1 MSEQIIPRTCTEVQE
16 NGSSTACP
24 LESFREST
32 AYVLLGAPGAGK
44 TRSFQREAD
53 FQKGCYVTARDFTTF
68 DDQPEWHGTT
78 LFIDGLDE
86 SRAGSRDQRTPLDH
100 IRSKLHNLECPNFR
114 ISCREADW
122 FGTADQSS
130 LDAVSL
136 NGSVLVLR
144 LNPLSDENIRAILR
158 NYPSIDDF
166 DEFFASARKRGIDG
180 LLRNPQSLKM
190 LADTVVAG
198 SWPESRME
206 TFDSAC
212 RTLVRETNTE
222 HLQANPDRPNHSEL
236 LGAAGRLCAI
246 HLLAGTAGYRL
257 APPSYETDDIPLAEI
272 PSPSQEILH
281 EVTSTRLFDVDNG
294 RAVAIHRQIAEFL
307 GGEYLAGRILN
318 GLPAGRVLALMIG
331 EDGVVVSELRG
342 LAAWLAAHSNISR
355 NELIGRD
362 PMGLVLY
369 GDVRNFSVS
378 EKELLI
384 DCLERKAQSDPWSLR
399 SFHELD
405 TRWGDLATPD
415 METAFRNVLADPGRS
430 NEKQA
435 VAGALLEALKRGAV
449 VSNLQTLLMRI
460 VRNEERPLGIRCLAL
475 DAYMNQ
481 SDSQASATEALT
493 ALLDDVDSGTVTDPQ
508 DDLLGRLLRNLYPNH
523 LRPSH
528 VASHLRAPKAEG
540 WSGWYQQ
547 FWTHDVA
554 ERSTSV
560 QLGELLDALVESNEK
575 GRWYDPDQKTA
586 PYLIHATLRHLL
598 ARHLADVQ
606 EVNPDRLLGWL
617 KLIGDAWRNDEESI
631 KIRRWLSEHPKIYKT
646 IYKKRLELDPQS
658 FEYPIL
664 LRATPPADFGPWCV
678 EQAIRASSVEV
689 ANRFLDEAIAQ
700 IDENRSR
707 EGFSWRAID
716 ERLVNHPTLRERLQN
731 RRQAREEQADK
742 VNELDRENDAKE
754 EEQRTAWHDYVA
766 SHASV
771 LRENRCP
778 PALLHHLAASYFG
791 EHIDAEGDT
800 PRDRLFDLLEGD
812 EELVETVIAAF
823 GSTTVRSDLPDE
835 SEVVRLATESKVH
848 YLSYPFMAGL
858 EELDPAEVDETQ
870 TRLALTIHFNS
881 LGGMGKLEWY
891 RSTVSHR
898 PDIVAAIL
906 VRTVR
911 QSWRRKAID
920 HPGLFELTDDQHA
933 SVASLAV
940 PQLLQS
946 FPVRGKVSQLLTL
959 KNLLRAALLHCPK
972 KELLQIIN
980 RKLAIRSMNVAQR
993 ICWCCTGLLVEPFA
1007 FTCRLRKEIAGG
1019 GERRVRHISSY
1030 FNSDNNAVW
1039 IDKLKVPAL
1048 DLLVQ
1053 SLGGSYRPSSLVTG
1067 VGAFIVSEKMEAAE
1081 LVQGLIDRLSAIP
1094 STEAS
1099 GALESLSTTDSLR
1112 PWRERLRNA
1121 RTRQGE
1127 AHREAN
1133 FHHANIEQVL
1143 QTLDNARPAN
1153 AADLAALTMDTLS
1166 SLARGIRDGNT
1177 SDWRQYWNM
1186 KTGEPEHEDL
1196 CRDRL
1201 LSDLKLRLLPLA
1213 IEAHPEPRFADD
1225 KRADI
1230 LVSFP
1235 NSNKNL
1241 NVPVEIK
1248 KSTHRDLWTAIRVQL
1263 IAKYARDPG
1272 AEGNGIYLVFWYG
1285 SEKCTRPPSGQRPK
1299 NAVELRTRLLETLTT
1314 EQSRKIAIC
1323 VVDVSKQ

>member
-1 MSEQIIPRTCTEVQE
+1 MSEQIVPRTCTEVPE
-16 NGSSTACP
+16 DSGGTACP
-24 LESFREST
+24 LESFRESA

-44 TRSFQREAD
+44 TKAFEREATL
-53 FQKGCYVTARDFTTF
+53 QGGCYVTARDFATF
-68 DDQPEWHGTT
+68 DDKPEWHGTT

-100 IRSKLHNLECPNFR
+100 IRSKLYNLGCPNFR

-122 FGTADQSS
+122 FGTADRNS
-130 LDAVSL
+130 LDAVSP

-144 LNPLSDENIRAILR
+144 LDPLSDENIREILR
-158 NYPSIDDF
+158 NYPGIDDL

-190 LADTVVAG
+190 LTDAVVAG

-212 RTLVRETNTE
+212 RMLASETNDN
-222 HLQANPDRPNHSEL
+222 HLQAKPDRANESDLRH
-236 LGAAGRLCAI
+236 AAGRLFATQ
-246 HLLAGTAGYRL
+246 LLAGTSGYQL
-257 APPSYETDDIPLAEI
+257 GPPNSQTDDIPLVLI
-272 PSPSQEILH
+272 RTPSQQILH
-281 EVTSTRLFDVDNG
+281 EAISTRLFDVDYG
-294 RAVAIHRQIAEFL
+294 RAVAPHRQIAEFL
-307 GGEYLAGRILN
+307 GGEYLADRICQ
-318 GLPAGRVLALMIG
+318 GLAVGRVLALMIG

-342 LAAWLAAHSNISR
+342 LAAWLAARTKIAR
-355 NELIGRD
+355 KELIGRD
-362 PMGLVLY
+362 PIGTVLY

-378 EKELLI
+378 EKEFLI
-384 DCLERKAQSDPWSLR
+384 DCLERRAESDPWSLR

-415 METAFRNVLADPGRS
+415 METAFRDVLADPDRS
-430 NEKQA
+430 NQKQA
-435 VAGALLEALKRGAV
+435 VAGALLEALKRGAAV
-449 VSNLQTLLMRI
+449 CNLQTLLMEI
-460 VRNEERPLGIRCLAL
+460 VRNDRRPLGVRCLAL
-475 DAYMNQ
+475 DAYINQ
-481 SDSQASATEALT
+481 YGDETSAAEALT
-493 ALLDDVDSGTVTDPQ
+493 ALLDDVDAGAVTDPR
-508 DDLLGRLLRNLYPNH
+508 DDLLGRLLRNLYPSH
-523 LRPSH
+523 LRPPQ

-540 WSGWYQQ
+540 WFGWYQQ

-575 GRWYDPDQKTA
+575 GRWYDPKHKTA

-617 KLIGDAWRNDEESI
+617 KLIGDAWRNDKETIE
-631 KIRRWLSEHPKIYKT
+631 IRRWLSEHPKTYKA
-646 IYKKRLELDPQS
+646 IYKKCVERDPQS
-658 FEYPIL
+658 FLHPIL
-664 LRATPPADFGPWCV
+664 FGAAPPSDFGPWCI
-678 EQAIRASSVEV
+678 EQAIRASSVEI
-689 ANRFLDEAIAQ
+689 ANRFLNEAVAQ
-700 IDENRSR
+700 IDDHSSS
-707 EGFSWRAID
+707 GTFSWMTIA
-716 ERLVNHPTLRERLQN
+716 ERLIDYPALRKTAGDNWRDRAERAKSTNEIDAEYDARERQ
-731 RRQAREEQADK
+731 
-742 VNELDRENDAKE
+742 
-754 EEQRTAWHDYVA
+754 QRAAWHDDVA

-778 PALLHHLAASYFG
+778 PVLLHHLATAYFG
-791 EHIDAEGDT
+791 EHIDVVGDT
-800 PRDRLFDLLEGD
+800 PRDRLLELLEGD
-812 EELVETVIAAF
+812 DELVDTVIAAF
-823 GSTTVRSDLPDE
+823 RSTTLRTDLPDE
-835 SEVVRLATESKVH
+835 SEVARLASRSEIH

-858 EELDPAEVDETQ
+858 EEIDPAEIDDTQ
-870 TRLALTIHFNS
+870 IRLALTIHFNS
-881 LGGMGKLEWY
+881 LHPVGEAEWY
-891 RSTVSHR
+891 RPALSDR
-898 PDIVAAIL
+898 PDIVADVLIQ
-906 VRTVR
+906 TVR
-911 QSWRRKAID
+911 LSWRRKTID
-920 HPGLFELTDDQHA
+920 HPALFELPDDQHA
-933 SVASLAV
+933 SVARLVV
-940 PQLLQS
+940 PRLLES

-959 KNLLRAALLHCPK
+959 KNLLRAALRHCPE

-980 RKLAIRSMNVAQR
+980 RKLAIRSMHVAQR
-993 ICWCCTGLLVEPFA
+993 IYWCCTGLLMEPFA
-1007 FTCRLRKEIAGG
+1007 FTRRLGNEIAGG
-1019 GERRVRHISSY
+1019 GERRVRHVASY
-1030 FNSDNNAVW
+1030 LSSDNNAVW
-1039 IDKLKVPAL
+1039 IDRLKEPAL
-1048 DLLVQ
+1048 DLLIQ
-1053 SLGGSYRPSSLVTG
+1053 SLGDSYRPSGLMTG
-1067 VGAFIVSEKMEAAE
+1067 AGAFIVTEKMNAAE
-1081 LVQGLIDRLSAIP
+1081 LVEDLIGRLSAIP
-1094 STEAS
+1094 SWEAS
-1099 GALESLSTTDSLR
+1099 EALESLSTTDSLR

-1121 RTRQGE
+1121 KARQRE
-1127 AHREAN
+1127 ARREAN
-1133 FHHANIEQVL
+1133 FRHADVEQVL

-1248 KSTHRDLWTAIRVQL
+1248 KSTHRDLWTAIRLQL